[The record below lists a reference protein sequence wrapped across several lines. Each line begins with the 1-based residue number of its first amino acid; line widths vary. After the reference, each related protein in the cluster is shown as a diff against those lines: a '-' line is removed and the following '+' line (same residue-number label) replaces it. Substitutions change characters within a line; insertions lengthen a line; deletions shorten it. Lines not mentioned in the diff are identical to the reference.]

1 MRRALLAATVLASL
15 WMPAAY
21 ADVPVFNAAAIGQ
34 LISQLKQA
42 GQAYA
47 VQLQQLSQAA
57 QQVEWTASTFRSLVA
72 SPSLGMA
79 QVLLNQV
86 GVSNPLPVDP
96 YTVQNLIAGRGGI
109 PGTLGALS
117 TFANSAAVANRVYA
131 PTDNTWASQQLI
143 ANANGIAGAQGI
155 ASQVYTQMATR
166 FPVIASLQQDLL
178 GATTPAQREH
188 IMGQIQAQQAW
199 VQQAQGQLQ
208 TAEIMLVAER
218 ESRAQQIDEHITQSV
233 DNQIAQ
239 AKAEG
244 IIP

>member
-1 MRRALLAATVLASL
+1 MRRALLAATIVAGLYGPVAH
-15 WMPAAY
+15 
-21 ADVPVFNAAAIGQ
+21 ADVPVFDAAAIGQ

-42 GQAYA
+42 GQAYG
-47 VQLQQLSQAA
+47 VQLQQLQQAA

-72 SPSLGMA
+72 SPNLGVA
-79 QVLLNQV
+79 QVLLNQI

-96 YTVQNLIAGRGGI
+96 YTVQNLISGQGGI

-117 TFANSAAVANRVYA
+117 TFANSAAASNRVYL
-131 PTDNTWASQQLI
+131 PPDNTWASQQMT

-155 ASQVYTQMATR
+155 AQQVYAQMSAR
-166 FPVIASLQQDLL
+166 FPIIASLQQDLL
-178 GATTPAQREH
+178 GATTPAEREH

-208 TAEIMLVAER
+208 TAQILLVAER
-218 ESRAQQIDEHITQSV
+218 ENRQQQIDEHITEGV
-233 DNQIAQ
+233 DHQLAQ